1 MTDARLRAKVALAEL
16 DAMGISIA
24 DLLAVAGT
32 SKTSRPAPTFAEYV
46 PVVSERYRARSLR
59 TYGSYWRFAA
69 QFLGDKPIDQ
79 VTTDDLAKVLVEVRT
94 RAMTNR
100 AGSDGRSSQEHC
112 VAAFRALFAQAQRAG
127 LVPVNPA
134 LLIDKPRRAR
144 NRRRALTEHEL
155 RDVWDAVRTVSRDPA
170 LDLVLIRFH
179 LESGARRA
187 GAIRL
192 RLRDLDETRSTV
204 WLKEKFD
211 DEREQ
216 PISPTLLG
224 ALDRLARERGSTGP
238 EDPIFRKARRAGLHP
253 PLTDRHYDRL
263 FLKLQREVPWALNTP
278 LTPHVLRHT
287 AVTAVERVAGFAVA
301 QKFAGHAGS
310 SVTSTYVK
318 ADVSEV
324 AAAVAVLSGES
335 HPLASFVG
343 FTPTTAS

>member
-32 SKTSRPAPTFAEYV
+32 SKASRPAPTFAEYV
-46 PVVSERYRARSLR
+46 PIVGERYKARSLR
-59 TYGSYWRFAA
+59 TYGSYWRFAT
-69 QFLGDKPIDQ
+69 QIIGDKPIDQ
-79 VTTDDLAKVLVEVRT
+79 VTTDDLAKVLVQVRN

-100 AGSDGRSSQEHC
+100 SGSDGRSSQEHC
-112 VAAFRALFAQAQRAG
+112 IAAFRALFTQAQRAG
-127 LVPVNPA
+127 LVSGNPA
-134 LLIDKPRRAR
+134 LLIEKPRRAR
-144 NRRRALTEHEL
+144 NRRRALTEQEL
-155 RDVWDAVRTVSRDPA
+155 RDVWDAVRAVSRDPA

-224 ALDRLARERGSTGP
+224 ALDDLARERGSSEP
-238 EDPIFRKARRAGLHP
+238 EDPIFRKARRKGIHP

-263 FLKLQREVPWALNTP
+263 FLRLQREVPWASNTP

-287 AVTAVERVAGFAVA
+287 AITAVERVAGFAVA
-301 QKFAGHAGS
+301 QKFAGHAGT

-324 AAAVAVLSGES
+324 AAAVTALTGEF
-335 HPLASFVG
+335 HPLA
-343 FTPTTAS
+343 